1 MDTTE
6 DFKHILLFKTN
17 INSDTE
23 KQFLHGLFDGNPDIK
38 CWNIDMDDSDRV
50 LRIVSATLSHTQ
62 IIEIITHRGYQC
74 CELT

>member
-17 INSDTE
+17 INSDSE
-23 KQFLHGLFDGNPDIK
+23 KQFLHGLLDGNPDIK

-50 LRIVSATLSHTQ
+50 LRIVSATLSHAQ
-62 IIEIITHRGYQC
+62 IIEIIIHRGYQC

>member
-17 INSDTE
+17 INSDSE

-38 CWNIDMDDSDRV
+38 CWNIDMDDSDCV
-50 LRIVSATLSHTQ
+50 LRVVSATLTHAQ
-62 IIEIITHRGYQC
+62 IIEIITLRGYQC